1 MREPPERDGTADRQV
16 NAAASASRGELRL
29 FPDWLAP
36 ADGWANMR
44 RDQELLKEAAAGA
57 PPALRLYRW
66 SRPTLTLGHG
76 QAPGDTTDP
85 GALASSGIPWVRRP
99 TGGRALLHLPDELTY
114 AFAAPRGWAP
124 GVRAAYLRVM
134 GAIWN
139 ALSGFFRLDPPPS
152 GALPRDTASP
162 RLPCHAVATG
172 HEITAG
178 GRKLVA
184 GAQRWR
190 RGAFL
195 QHGSIPW
202 TVDRALTNSLAGLP
216 AASPVDAIG
225 LSELA
230 RLGPGNGPPSFEEV
244 AFALEVS
251 FRRDSMRPVL
261 V

>member
-1 MREPPERDGTADRQV
+1 
-16 NAAASASRGELRL
+16 
-29 FPDWLAP
+29 
-36 ADGWANMR
+36 MR
-44 RDQELLKEAAAGA
+44 RDATLLEEAAAGA

-66 SRPTLTLGHG
+66 SGPTLTLGHG
-76 QAPGDTTDP
+76 QTAGDTTDP
-85 GALASSGIPWVRRP
+85 EALATSGIPWVRRP

-124 GVRAAYLRVM
+124 GVRAAYHQVM
-134 GAIWN
+134 SSIWN
-139 ALSGFFRLDPPPS
+139 ALSRFVHLDPPPA

-172 HEITAG
+172 HEITARG
-178 GRKLVA
+178 QKLVA

-202 TVDRALTNSLAGLP
+202 SVDHALTNSLAGLP
-216 AASPVDAIG
+216 ADSPVNAVG

-230 RLGPGNGPPSFEEV
+230 ALGPGKAPPSVAEV
-244 AFALEVS
+244 AAALGAS
-251 FRRDSMRPVL
+251 FRRDATRHVL
-261 V
+261 P